1 MGKGSH
7 LGCALKCGTCGEE
20 KGRAWNGRQASALW
34 RTRVQPR
41 LPGAPGT
48 PTRQLGRPLRP
59 LRPLRSRADVLLY
72 QACWGGPH
80 FRTPFPCPAW
90 THIPPCHPLG
100 TLASWWAWPPA
111 SACSPFTL
119 TRAAFTSVEMG
130 SPGSLSRSRRVFI
143 QQKSDPA
150 TVPRGPPTR
159 SGFPT
164 ALREQAVVANA
175 LRFGPPAPH
184 CPDPFPCHTGPRP
197 LHSQAVLSP
206 AIPVTAGPR
215 SAGMRTLGTEAPV
228 QPPHFPGDLPAR
240 ASAANRSR
248 VHSLL

>member
-1 MGKGSH
+1 MFPVAPWGGWLACGKNGGRKPLGRTKAAVGKGSH
-7 LGCALKCGTCGEE
+7 LGCALKCGTCREE

-90 THIPPCHPLG
+90 ATPHPATHSALWRVGGHGPR
-100 TLASWWAWPPA
+100 A
-111 SACSPFTL
+111 SARSPFTL

-150 TVPRGPPTR
+150 TVP
-159 SGFPT
+159 SGT
-164 ALREQAVVANA
+164 
-175 LRFGPPAPH
+175 PH
-184 CPDPFPCHTGPRP
+184 PQWIPHSPQGTG
-197 LHSQAVLSP
+197 
-206 AIPVTAGPR
+206 GC
-215 SAGMRTLGTEAPV
+215 
-228 QPPHFPGDLPAR
+228 
-240 ASAANRSR
+240 
-248 VHSLL
+248 

>member
-1 MGKGSH
+1 MAGRRLPCGGP
-7 LGCALKCGTCGEE
+7 GCSPG
-20 KGRAWNGRQASALW
+20 
-34 RTRVQPR
+34 R

-90 THIPPCHPLG
+90 AHTPPCHPLS
-100 TLASWWAWPPA
+100 TLVSWWAWPRA
-111 SACSPFTL
+111 SARSPFTL

-150 TVPRGPPTR
+150 TVP
-159 SGFPT
+159 SGT
-164 ALREQAVVANA
+164 
-175 LRFGPPAPH
+175 PH
-184 CPDPFPCHTGPRP
+184 PQWIPHSPQGTG
-197 LHSQAVLSP
+197 
-206 AIPVTAGPR
+206 GC
-215 SAGMRTLGTEAPV
+215 
-228 QPPHFPGDLPAR
+228 
-240 ASAANRSR
+240 
-248 VHSLL
+248 